1 MGVFPDILIQNISN
15 NGNNSSNSPGKNAG
29 MGNHFLQ
36 GDPPDPGMEPGSP
49 ALEAD
54 SLPSELPGKS
64 SYLQSTGQILNHCD
78 IISFN
83 P

>member
-1 MGVFPDILIQNISN
+1 MAAILQILQGRGV
-15 NGNNSSNSPGKNAG
+15 
-29 MGNHFLQ
+29 GNHFLP
-36 GDPPDPGMEPGSP
+36 GDPPDPGMELRPP

-54 SLPSELPGKS
+54 FLPSEPPGKS

-78 IISFN
+78 IISFD